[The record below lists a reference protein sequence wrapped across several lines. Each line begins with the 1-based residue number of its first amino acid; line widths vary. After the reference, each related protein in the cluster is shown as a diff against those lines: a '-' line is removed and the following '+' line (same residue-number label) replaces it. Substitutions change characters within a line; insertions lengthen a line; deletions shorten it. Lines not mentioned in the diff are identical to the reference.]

1 MLPTVGALFEGPPGQ
16 RTSNPREPGLAELA
30 AEGKAPVAVFSV
42 VTGAVLGQ
50 GAGTEELLDCF
61 DALRA
66 EHEKMGPAEFND
78 DATYK
83 AGIILVGEG
92 MGGGGVG

>member
-1 MLPTVGALFEGPPGQ
+1 
-16 RTSNPREPGLAELA
+16 
-30 AEGKAPVAVFSV
+30 

-66 EHEKMGPAEFND
+66 EHERMGPAEFND

-83 AGIILVGEG
+83 AGIIRVGEG
-92 MGGGGVG
+92 WGVGRWGGGGGGGGLGVGGIRGWGG